1 MPKAMTSRERLMA
14 AYRKEQPDRVPVR
27 VWAVDDMTTAIHPS
41 YQPVISA
48 AQARTDLVGG
58 WGLPSE
64 PSPVR
69 VTSEERPSRIGGFE
83 ESVVTW
89 HTPAGPVTRIN
100 AFNREGKP
108 GYCMKHQIESV
119 EDARR
124 VLSIPLPVPVSDT
137 SSFAERDRQIGDR
150 GVIMAGV
157 PHPMYG
163 VQDRMG
169 PELFAI
175 WSLDER
181 ELLHEMIRR
190 ELDLTLTWVKSMLAG
205 RVGPCFAYVGPEVCI
220 PPSQS
225 VQDFE
230 EFVVRYDRQWIDL
243 IHDAGGI
250 VWCHSHGNMK
260 RVLEG
265 FIEAGND
272 VLQPLEP
279 PPWGDIELA
288 EIARQATGR
297 IALEGNIEK
306 HELYTSTPE
315 EIRER
320 VRQSILDAGEGG
332 GFVLCPSAGLQE
344 WPTCDER
351 TVANFLAYIDA
362 GIEYGAHPLRRET

>member
-1 MPKAMTSRERLMA
+1 MPMTSRERLLC
-14 AYRKEQPDRVPVR
+14 AYRRGQPDRVPVR
-27 VWAVDDMTTAIHPS
+27 VWAVDDLTTPMHPS
-41 YQPVISA
+41 YAPVVTA
-48 AQARTDLVGG
+48 AKARTDLVGG
-58 WGLPSE
+58 WGLASRE
-64 PSPVR
+64 SPVR
-69 VTSEERPSRIGGFE
+69 VTAKDRPSRIVGFE
-83 ESVVTW
+83 ERVTTW

-119 EDARR
+119 QDAGR
-124 VLSIPLPVPVSDT
+124 VLSIPIPEPADDT
-137 SSFAERDRQIGDR
+137 AGFALRERQIGER
-150 GVIMAGV
+150 GVVMAGL

-163 VQDRMG
+163 VQDMMG

-175 WSLDER
+175 WSLEER

-190 ELDLTLTWVKSMLAG
+190 ELEVTFRWVKAMLAG
-205 RVGPCFAYVGPEVCI
+205 GVGPCFAYVGPEVCI

-225 VQDFE
+225 VRDFRE
-230 EFVVRYDRQWIDL
+230 LVVEYDRQWIDL

-250 VWCHSHGNMK
+250 VWCHSHGKMK

-272 VLQPLEP
+272 VIQPLEP

-288 EIARQATGR
+288 DVKKRTDGR

-306 HELYTSTPE
+306 HELYSSTPE

-320 VRQSILDAGEGG
+320 VRGAILDAGEGG

-362 GIEYGAHPLRRET
+362 GLEYGKYPLKREV